1 MDYILQMDV
10 ETFIEMLEIAMEK
23 EQEELAHRQW
33 SAMLPFMSLGMLE
46 YVSFHE
52 YFEKLSGKNVDLR
65 PASEI
70 IAEIEELHQKG
81 GRAN

>member
-1 MDYILQMDV
+1 MDV
-10 ETFIEMLEIAMEK
+10 ETFVEMVQIAMEK

-33 SAMLPFMSLGMLE
+33 CAMLPFMSMGMLK
-46 YVSFHE
+46 YTSFQE

>member
-1 MDYILQMDV
+1 MEYILKMDPD
-10 ETFIEMLEIAMEK
+10 TFIEMIEIALEEEK
-23 EQEELAHRQW
+23 KERAHRQW

-46 YVSFHE
+46 YASFEE

-70 IAEIEELHQKG
+70 MAELEELHQKG
-81 GRAN
+81 GKVN

>member
-1 MDYILQMDV
+1 MDYIFQMDTD
-10 ETFIEMLEIAMEK
+10 TFIEMLEIALEDERK
-23 EQEELAHRQW
+23 ERAHRQW

-46 YVSFHE
+46 YISFQE

-81 GRAN
+81 GKPN

>member
-1 MDYILQMDV
+1 MDYILQMDTD
-10 ETFIEMLEIAMEK
+10 TFIEMLEIALEDERK
-23 EQEELAHRQW
+23 ERAHRQW

-46 YVSFHE
+46 YISFQE

-81 GRAN
+81 GKPN

>member
-1 MDYILQMDV
+1 MDYILQMEV
-10 ETFIEMLEIAMEK
+10 ETFIEMIEIAMEK
-23 EQEELAHRQW
+23 EQEEIAHKQW
-33 SAMLPFMSLGMLE
+33 CSMLPFMSLGMLE
-46 YVSFHE
+46 YISFQE

>member
-10 ETFIEMLEIAMEK
+10 ETFIEMVEIALEK

-33 SAMLPFMSLGMLE
+33 SAMLPFMSLGVLE
-46 YVSFHE
+46 NISFRE

-81 GRAN
+81 GRDN

>member
-1 MDYILQMDV
+1 MEV
-10 ETFIEMLEIAMEK
+10 ETFIEMLEIALEK

-33 SAMLPFMSLGMLE
+33 CAMLPFMGMGMLE
-46 YVSFHE
+46 YISFRE

-70 IAEIEELHQKG
+70 MAEIEELHQKG

>member
-1 MDYILQMDV
+1 MDPD
-10 ETFIEMLEIAMEK
+10 TFIEMIEIALEK
-23 EQEELAHRQW
+23 EREERAHKQW

-46 YVSFHE
+46 YISFEE
-52 YFEKLSGKNVDLR
+52 YIEKLSGKNVDMR

-81 GRAN
+81 GKVN

>member
-1 MDYILQMDV
+1 MDYILQMDPD
-10 ETFIEMLEIAMEK
+10 TFIEMIDIALEEEQKEK
-23 EQEELAHRQW
+23 AHRQW
-33 SAMLPFMSLGMLE
+33 SAMLPFMSLGMLDF
-46 YVSFHE
+46 VSFNE

-81 GRAN
+81 GKSN

>member
-1 MDYILQMDV
+1 MEYILQMEV
-10 ETFIEMLEIAMEK
+10 ETFIEIVEIALEK

-46 YVSFHE
+46 YISFQE

-70 IAEIEELHQKG
+70 MAEIEDLHQKG